1 MNSREQFEAWA
12 TSNGISIVR
21 TPQPLMFASG
31 QRRAEGDYILIESLC
46 AWEAWQASRA
56 AVVVELPARANENL
70 DTGGWPIDPG
80 AARANSIIAG
90 CRRAIEAAG
99 VKVAP

>member
-31 QRRAEGDYILIESLC
+31 QRRTAGDYILIESLC
-46 AWEAWQASRA
+46 AWEAWKASRA
-56 AVVVELPARANENL
+56 AVVVELPHQYP
-70 DTGGWPIDPG
+70 TGVFDGDV
-80 AARANSIIAG
+80 RE
-90 CRRAIEAAG
+90 AIEAAG